1 MLRRGCGGVRSPSF
15 RYGKFVPLDKMDYT
29 KGPQNDNHPAYYE
42 VSDNL
47 ICTIGLFEKQIT
59 GVELS
64 MCRNITVSHNSIY
77 NTPVPE
83 LISAKAHG
91 EDILSNTMTFLIP

>member
-1 MLRRGCGGVRSPSF
+1 
-15 RYGKFVPLDKMDYT
+15 MDT
-29 KGPQNDNHPAYYE
+29 AKGSQNDNHPAYCE
-42 VSDNL
+42 VYDNL

-77 NTPVPE
+77 DTPRAGIN
-83 LISAKAHG
+83 ISEGTWGGHII
-91 EDILSNTMTFLIP
+91 EYNDIF